1 MERKLTKNEFMSI
14 SLLLFA
20 MLFGSGNLIFPPML
34 GNQAGT
40 STLNAL
46 IGFAIT
52 AVVFPVL
59 GILAISKTNGV
70 ENLGNRVGSLFAVAY
85 PTIVFLAIGPGI
97 AIPRNGSLAFE
108 MSVAPYLSG
117 GSNLVMARLIYT
129 LLFFGVSYYLCL
141 YPGKLVDRIGK
152 VLTPILLGLIFVFF
166 LGAVIFLQKDV
177 ATPIATYDSAFV
189 AGILEGYNTMD
200 ALASLNFGLVVALTI
215 KELGIKKENR
225 IIKYASG
232 AGLLAGILLLIVYGM
247 LAYVGMITSNGNQD
261 VANGGNILFTITNNV
276 FGSFGAVILI
286 LIFTLACL
294 TTVVGLITSV
304 SEYFAELTNN
314 RVTYNQWATLYTFI
328 SLVLANFGLDSILQ
342 FSIPILVGI
351 YPPAIMLI
359 IMALLQESLSFD
371 RITYRATI
379 YVTLLIAVIA
389 ALKSVG
395 IELSIIDNI
404 ISTFPFYNDGLEW
417 IFPSFVVLITMTVLS
432 KVRNTKAVN

>member
-1 MERKLTKNEFMSI
+1 MERKLTKNEFISI

-40 STLNAL
+40 STLIAL
-46 IGFAIT
+46 MGFAVT
-52 AVVFPVL
+52 AIVFPVL
-59 GILAISKTNGV
+59 GILAISKTDGV
-70 ENLGNRVGSLFAVAY
+70 ENLGNRVGPLFAVVY
-85 PTIVFLAIGPGI
+85 PAIVFLAIGPGI

-108 MSVAPYLSG
+108 MSVSPYLSS
-117 GSNLVMARLIYT
+117 GSNIVIARLIYT

-152 VLTPILLGLIFVFF
+152 VLTPILLGLILVFF
-166 LGAVIFLQKDV
+166 LGAVIFLQTDIV
-177 ATPIATYDSAFV
+177 APTTTYDSAFV
-189 AGILEGYNTMD
+189 TGILEGYNTMD
-200 ALASLNFGLVVALTI
+200 ALASLNFGLVVAMTI
-215 KELGIKKENR
+215 KGLGIKKEKR

-232 AGLLAGILLLIVYGM
+232 AGLLAGVLLLTVYGM

-261 VANGGNILFTITNNV
+261 VANGGNILFTITNKV

-314 RVTYNQWATLYTFI
+314 KVTYNQWIFIYTFI
-328 SLVLANFGLDSILQ
+328 SFVLANFGLDSILQ
-342 FSIPILVGI
+342 FSVPILVGI

-359 IMALLQESLSFD
+359 IMALLQEYLNFD
-371 RITYRATI
+371 RLTYQATI
-379 YVTLLIAVIA
+379 YITLLIAAIA
-389 ALKSVG
+389 VLKSVG
-395 IELSIIDNI
+395 IELEFIDNI
-404 ISTFPFYNDGLEW
+404 LSTLPFYNDGLEW
-417 IFPSFVVLITMTVLS
+417 ILPSFVVLIGMTILS
-432 KVRNTKAVN
+432 KARNTTAVN